1 MKAAL
6 IAGFAALSLAHSAPA
21 FASPSA
27 AFDRDC
33 AKYYS
38 QNLDPEVDPSVA
50 DGYCA
55 CLADEYA
62 AAGLG
67 VDTLD
72 FFARTYSDDLT
83 TFIHE
88 YKQGEAWMEQSFR
101 VEPICKAEING
112 TGK

>member
-1 MKAAL
+1 MRAAL
-6 IAGFAALSLAHSAPA
+6 FAAFAALSLALAAPA

-27 AFDRDC
+27 NFDRDC
-33 AKYYS
+33 PNYYNQS
-38 QNLDPEVDPSVA
+38 LDTEVDASA
-50 DGYCA
+50 SAAFCS

-67 VDTLD
+67 VDALD
-72 FFARTYSDDLT
+72 FFARTLSDDLT

-88 YKQGEAWMEQSFR
+88 YPKGDAWMEQSFKSD
-101 VEPICKAEING
+101 PICKAEING